1 MIVSIY
7 NESVLK
13 KGCIIMTI
21 RKANQ
26 EELKIINETIPTVFK
41 EAITADFDLS
51 DHAMRSV
58 SKQLISEGA
67 EYYVLIEESHMKGFV
82 LIDDKTDYFIQEKY
96 GFIYELYVFDEYR
109 RHGVAEELI
118 QFVGEYFKAKNIKEV
133 RLNVFANN
141 FAKKLYEKM
150 GFCDR
155 NITMSMQITD

>member
-1 MIVSIY
+1 
-7 NESVLK
+7 
-13 KGCIIMTI
+13 
-21 RKANQ
+21 
-26 EELKIINETIPTVFK
+26 
-41 EAITADFDLS
+41 
-51 DHAMRSV
+51 
-58 SKQLISEGA
+58 
-67 EYYVLIEESHMKGFV
+67 MKGFV
-82 LIDDKTDYFIQEKY
+82 LIDDKTDYFIQEEY